1 MSTLQ
6 FAVIIFAFIIL
17 LLLNIFFVYL
27 PVNKIEQ
34 ALTDIDDKVEE
45 VTVIVKPI
53 VTKLTPLLESLL

>member
-53 VTKLTPLLESLL
+53 VTKLTPLLESFL